1 MTLTGWSGYC
11 CACAVTDASGNVRA
25 KNESNRSIYVS
36 SEPAYDRLSK
46 ENITSASA
54 AKRHSTARES
64 VLSRRDG
71 QSAQRCYRLLCRR
84 RRIFIL
90 LSAFR
95 WRGEASPS

>member
-46 ENITSASA
+46 ENITLASA
-54 AKRHSTARES
+54 AKRHRTARES
-64 VLSRRDG
+64 VLPRRGG
-71 QSAQRCYRLLCRR
+71 QCAIRYLGTVPTRAN
-84 RRIFIL
+84 IYFVK
-90 LSAFR
+90 
-95 WRGEASPS
+95 